1 MKHSTGGTEF
11 EVDEENLCESTR
23 LALADEKPLSRAQ
36 EAHLKTCEFCR
47 RFQNETEILKK
58 DLTAL
63 DIDPLIKNGVSLA
76 DAVMEEVGKQAAFR
90 IKSSASPKHRLFR
103 HAGLAAACLVV
114 FVLAAPTVFNTICAQ
129 KKFDTLP
136 NEAALPQTM
145 FSAGNADKAADDK
158 VSSELAASDGNAYLT
173 DKGANDKAFS
183 NTADTAFPDE
193 STEAETK
200 APPLTVQFAGTNDI
214 SEKQNS
220 SDSQS
225 GGTNAAASSSSDN
238 LTTESTNDGL
248 STEST
253 NNVSG
258 PFLMLK
264 PSSENATSAVGGDT
278 TNEYVSDRDS
288 AENSAENSTNND
300 NSAANG
306 VDGVLPPNN
315 QITAENSAADTASEE
330 VPDPSSALTGSGGGN
345 SGGGGESSGESSGG
359 SGEKKF
365 SPSSVHAP
373 ETDDTSK
380 SFDTGESDNLDD
392 RSTVSALSLV
402 ETAYEAAVAHFGT
415 RYAIS
420 IDTASVTT
428 LSENRLYVDFSV
440 EATAVHLQVFMT
452 FTDGEWRVA
461 SNADGN
467 VQIFEVTALYNYVG

>member
-1 MKHSTGGTEF
+1 MKHSTGGTEL

-23 LALADEKPLSRAQ
+23 LALADEKPLNRAQ

-58 DLTAL
+58 DLAAL

-76 DAVMEEVGKQAAFR
+76 DAVMEEVEKQAAFR
-90 IKSSASPKHRLFR
+90 IKSSTSPKHRLFR

-145 FSAGNADKAADDK
+145 FSAGNADKAADDT
-158 VSSELAASDGNAYLT
+158 VSSELAASDENAYLT

-183 NTADTAFPDE
+183 DAADTVFPDE
-193 STEAETK
+193 STEEETK
-200 APPLTVQFAGTNDI
+200 VPLLTVQFAGTNDI

-225 GGTNAAASSSSDN
+225 GGTNAAVSSSSDN
-238 LTTESTNDGL
+238 LT
-248 STEST
+248 TEST

-264 PSSENATSAVGGDT
+264 PSSENATPAVGGDT
-278 TNEYVSDRDS
+278 TNEYVSDRYS

-300 NSAANG
+300 NSTANG

-330 VPDPSSALTGSGGGN
+330 VPDPSSALTGSGGGGGGN
-345 SGGGGESSGESSGG
+345 SGGG
-359 SGEKKF
+359 GEKKF

-373 ETDDTSK
+373 ETDDTSN

-402 ETAYEAAVAHFGT
+402 ETAYEAAVARFGT

-420 IDTASVTT
+420 TDNASVTT

-452 FTDGEWRVA
+452 FTDGEWRI
-461 SNADGN
+461 SSDADGN
-467 VQIFEVTALYNYVG
+467 VQIFEVTELYNYVG

>member
-63 DIDPLIKNGVSLA
+63 DIDSLIKNGVSLA

-90 IKSSASPKHRLFR
+90 IKSSTSPKHRLFR

-193 STEAETK
+193 STEEETK
-200 APPLTVQFAGTNDI
+200 VPLLTVQFAGTNDI

-253 NNVSG
+253 NDVSG
-258 PFLMLK
+258 PFFMLK

-278 TNEYVSDRDS
+278 TNEYVSDKD
-288 AENSAENSTNND
+288 
-300 NSAANG
+300 SAANG

-330 VPDPSSALTGSGGGN
+330 VPDPSSALTGSGGGGSGGGGGN
-345 SGGGGESSGESSGG
+345 SGGGGGNSGG
-359 SGEKKF
+359 GGEKKF

-373 ETDDTSK
+373 ETDDTSN
-380 SFDTGESDNLDD
+380 SFDTGESDDLDD

-420 IDTASVTT
+420 TDNASVTT

-452 FTDGEWRVA
+452 FTDGEWRI
-461 SNADGN
+461 SSDADGN

>member
-1 MKHSTGGTEF
+1 MKHSTGGTEL

-23 LALADEKPLSRAQ
+23 LALADEKPLNRAQ

-58 DLTAL
+58 DLAAL

-76 DAVMEEVGKQAAFR
+76 DAVMEEVEKQAAFR

-158 VSSELAASDGNAYLT
+158 VSSELAASDENAYLT

-183 NTADTAFPDE
+183 DAADTVFPDE
-193 STEAETK
+193 STEEETK
-200 APPLTVQFAGTNDI
+200 VPLLTVQFAGTNDI

-225 GGTNAAASSSSDN
+225 GGTNAAVSSSNDN
-238 LTTESTNDGL
+238 LT
-248 STEST
+248 TEST

-264 PSSENATSAVGGDT
+264 PSSENAPPAVGGDT
-278 TNEYVSDRDS
+278 TNEYVSDRYS

-330 VPDPSSALTGSGGGN
+330 VPDPSSALTGSGGGGGGN
-345 SGGGGESSGESSGG
+345 SGGG
-359 SGEKKF
+359 GEKKF

-373 ETDDTSK
+373 ETDDTSN

-402 ETAYEAAVAHFGT
+402 ETAYEAAVARFGT

-420 IDTASVTT
+420 TDNASVTT

-452 FTDGEWRVA
+452 FTDGEWRI
-461 SNADGN
+461 SSDADGN
-467 VQIFEVTALYNYVG
+467 VQIFEVTELYNYVG

>member
-63 DIDPLIKNGVSLA
+63 DIDSLIKNGVSLA

-193 STEAETK
+193 STEEETK
-200 APPLTVQFAGTNDI
+200 VPLLTVQFAGTNDI

-253 NNVSG
+253 NDVSG
-258 PFLMLK
+258 PFFMLK

-278 TNEYVSDRDS
+278 TNEYVSDKD
-288 AENSAENSTNND
+288 
-300 NSAANG
+300 SAANG

-330 VPDPSSALTGSGGGN
+330 VPDPSSALTGSGGGGSGGGGGN
-345 SGGGGESSGESSGG
+345 SGGG
-359 SGEKKF
+359 GEKKF

-373 ETDDTSK
+373 ETDDTSN
-380 SFDTGESDNLDD
+380 SFDTGESDDLDD

-420 IDTASVTT
+420 TDNASVTT

-452 FTDGEWRVA
+452 FTDGEWRI
-461 SNADGN
+461 SSDADGN

>member
-76 DAVMEEVGKQAAFR
+76 DAVMEEVGQQAAFR

-129 KKFDTLP
+129 KKFNTLP

-193 STEAETK
+193 STEEETK
-200 APPLTVQFAGTNDI
+200 VPLLTVQFAGTNDI

-253 NNVSG
+253 NDVSG
-258 PFLMLK
+258 SFFMMK

-288 AENSAENSTNND
+288 AANGAENSTNND

-330 VPDPSSALTGSGGGN
+330 VPDPSSALTGSGGGGSGGGGEN
-345 SGGGGESSGESSGG
+345 SGGGGG
-359 SGEKKF
+359 KKF

-373 ETDDTSK
+373 ETDDTSN
-380 SFDTGESDNLDD
+380 SFDTSESDDLDD

-420 IDTASVTT
+420 TDNASVTT

-452 FTDGEWRVA
+452 FTDGEWRI
-461 SNADGN
+461 SSDADGN

>member
-23 LALADEKPLSRAQ
+23 LALADEKPLNRAQ

-58 DLTAL
+58 DLAAL

-76 DAVMEEVGKQAAFR
+76 DAVMEEVEKQAAFR
-90 IKSSASPKHRLFR
+90 IKSSTSPKHRLFR

-145 FSAGNADKAADDK
+145 FSAGNADKAVDDK
-158 VSSELAASDGNAYLT
+158 VSSELAASDENAYLT

-183 NTADTAFPDE
+183 DAADTVFPDE

-200 APPLTVQFAGTNDI
+200 VPLLTVQFAGTNDI

-225 GGTNAAASSSSDN
+225 GGTNAAVSSSNDN
-238 LTTESTNDGL
+238 LT
-248 STEST
+248 TEST

-264 PSSENATSAVGGDT
+264 PSSENAPPAVGGDT
-278 TNEYVSDRDS
+278 TNEYVSDRYS

-330 VPDPSSALTGSGGGN
+330 VPDPSSALTGSGGGGGGN
-345 SGGGGESSGESSGG
+345 SGGG
-359 SGEKKF
+359 GEKKF

-373 ETDDTSK
+373 ETDDTSN

-402 ETAYEAAVAHFGT
+402 ETAYEAAVARFGT

-420 IDTASVTT
+420 TDNASVTT

-452 FTDGEWRVA
+452 FTDGEWRI
-461 SNADGN
+461 SSDADGN
-467 VQIFEVTALYNYVG
+467 VQIFEVTELYNYVG

>member
-23 LALADEKPLSRAQ
+23 LALADEKPLNRAQ
-36 EAHLKTCEFCR
+36 EAHLKMCEFCR

-58 DLTAL
+58 DLAAL

-76 DAVMEEVGKQAAFR
+76 DAVMEEVEKQAAFR
-90 IKSSASPKHRLFR
+90 IKSSTSPKHRLFR
-103 HAGLAAACLVV
+103 HAGLADACLVV

-158 VSSELAASDGNAYLT
+158 VSSELAASDENAYLT

-183 NTADTAFPDE
+183 DAADTVFPDE

-200 APPLTVQFAGTNDI
+200 VPLLTVQFAGTNDI

-225 GGTNAAASSSSDN
+225 GGTNAAVSSSSDN
-238 LTTESTNDGL
+238 LTTESTNDNL
-248 STEST
+248 TTEST

-264 PSSENATSAVGGDT
+264 PSNENATSAVGGDT
-278 TNEYVSDRDS
+278 TNEYVSDRYS

-300 NSAANG
+300 NSTANG

-330 VPDPSSALTGSGGGN
+330 VPDPSSALTGSGGGGGGN
-345 SGGGGESSGESSGG
+345 SGGG
-359 SGEKKF
+359 GEKKF

-373 ETDDTSK
+373 ETDDT
-380 SFDTGESDNLDD
+380 FDTGESDNLDD

-402 ETAYEAAVAHFGT
+402 ETAYEAAVARFGT

-420 IDTASVTT
+420 TDNASVTT

-452 FTDGEWRVA
+452 FTDGEWRI
-461 SNADGN
+461 SSDADGN
-467 VQIFEVTALYNYVG
+467 VQIFEVTELYNYVG

>member
-23 LALADEKPLSRAQ
+23 LALADEKPLNRAQ

-58 DLTAL
+58 DLAAL

-76 DAVMEEVGKQAAFR
+76 DAVMEEVEKQAAFR
-90 IKSSASPKHRLFR
+90 IKSSTSPKHRLFR

-158 VSSELAASDGNAYLT
+158 VSSELAASDENAYLT

-183 NTADTAFPDE
+183 DAADTVFPDE
-193 STEAETK
+193 STEEETK
-200 APPLTVQFAGTNDI
+200 VPLLTVQFAGTNDI

-238 LTTESTNDGL
+238 RTIESTNDGL
-248 STEST
+248 TTEST

-264 PSSENATSAVGGDT
+264 PSNENATSAVGGDT
-278 TNEYVSDRDS
+278 TNEYVSDRY
-288 AENSAENSTNND
+288 SAENSTNND
-300 NSAANG
+300 NSTANG

-330 VPDPSSALTGSGGGN
+330 VPDPSSALTGSGGG
-345 SGGGGESSGESSGG
+345 
-359 SGEKKF
+359 GEKKF

-373 ETDDTSK
+373 ETDDTSN

-402 ETAYEAAVAHFGT
+402 ETAYEAAVARFGT

-420 IDTASVTT
+420 TDNASVTT

-452 FTDGEWRVA
+452 FTDGEWRI
-461 SNADGN
+461 SSDADGN
-467 VQIFEVTALYNYVG
+467 VQIFEVTELYNYVG

>member
-11 EVDEENLCESTR
+11 EADEGNLCESTR
-23 LALADEKPLSRAQ
+23 LALADEKPLDRAQ
-36 EAHLKTCEFCR
+36 EAHLKKCAFCQK
-47 RFQNETEILKK
+47 FQNETEILKK
-58 DLTAL
+58 DLAAL
-63 DIDPLIKNGVSLA
+63 DMDPLVKNGVSLA

-90 IKSSASPKHRLFR
+90 VKPSASPKHRLFR

-158 VSSELAASDGNAYLT
+158 VSSELAASDGNACLT

-200 APPLTVQFAGTNDI
+200 VPLLTVQFAGTNDI

-238 LTTESTNDGL
+238 LTTETTNDGL

-258 PFLMLK
+258 SFFMMK
-264 PSSENATSAVGGDT
+264 PSSENANSAVGGDT
-278 TNEYVSDRDS
+278 TNEYVSDKDS
-288 AENSAENSTNND
+288 AANGAENSTNND

-315 QITAENSAADTASEE
+315 QITAENSAADTALEE
-330 VPDPSSALTGSGGGN
+330 VPDPSSALTGSGGGGGGG
-345 SGGGGESSGESSGG
+345 SGGG
-359 SGEKKF
+359 GEKKF

-373 ETDDTSK
+373 ETDDTSN
-380 SFDTGESDNLDD
+380 SFDTGESDDLDD
-392 RSTVSALSLV
+392 RSNTGAPSLV
-402 ETAYEAAVAHFGT
+402 ETAYEAAIAHFGT

-420 IDTASVTT
+420 IDNASVTM
-428 LSENRLYVDFSV
+428 LSEDRLYVDFAV
-440 EATAVHLQVFMT
+440 ETVPVHLQVFMT

>member
-23 LALADEKPLSRAQ
+23 LALADEKPLNRAQ

-58 DLTAL
+58 DLAAL

-76 DAVMEEVGKQAAFR
+76 DAVMEEVEKQAAFR
-90 IKSSASPKHRLFR
+90 IKSSTSPKHRLFR

-145 FSAGNADKAADDK
+145 FSAGNADKAADDT
-158 VSSELAASDGNAYLT
+158 VSSELAASDENAYLT

-183 NTADTAFPDE
+183 DAADTVFPDE

-200 APPLTVQFAGTNDI
+200 VPLLTVQFAGTNDI

-225 GGTNAAASSSSDN
+225 GGTNAAVSSRNDN
-238 LTTESTNDGL
+238 LT
-248 STEST
+248 TEST

-264 PSSENATSAVGGDT
+264 PSSENAPPAVGGDT
-278 TNEYVSDRDS
+278 TNEYVSDRYS

-330 VPDPSSALTGSGGGN
+330 VPDPSSALTGSGGGGGGN
-345 SGGGGESSGESSGG
+345 SGGG
-359 SGEKKF
+359 GEKKF

-373 ETDDTSK
+373 ETDDTSN

-402 ETAYEAAVAHFGT
+402 ETAYEAAVARFGT

-420 IDTASVTT
+420 TDNASVTT

-452 FTDGEWRVA
+452 FTDGEWRI
-461 SNADGN
+461 SSDADGN
-467 VQIFEVTALYNYVG
+467 VQIFEVTELYNYVG

>member
-1 MKHSTGGTEF
+1 MKHSTGGTEL

-23 LALADEKPLSRAQ
+23 LALADEKPLNRAQ

-58 DLTAL
+58 DLAAL

-76 DAVMEEVGKQAAFR
+76 DAVMEEVEKQAAFR

-145 FSAGNADKAADDK
+145 FSAGNADKAVDDK
-158 VSSELAASDGNAYLT
+158 VSSELAASDENAYLT

-183 NTADTAFPDE
+183 DAADTVFPDE
-193 STEAETK
+193 STEEETK
-200 APPLTVQFAGTNDI
+200 VPLLTVQFAGTNDI

-225 GGTNAAASSSSDN
+225 GGTNAAVSSSNDN
-238 LTTESTNDGL
+238 LT
-248 STEST
+248 TEST

-264 PSSENATSAVGGDT
+264 PSSENAPPAVGGDT
-278 TNEYVSDRDS
+278 TNEYVSDRYS

-330 VPDPSSALTGSGGGN
+330 VPDPSSALTGSGGGGGGN
-345 SGGGGESSGESSGG
+345 SGGG
-359 SGEKKF
+359 GEKKF

-373 ETDDTSK
+373 ETDDTSN

-402 ETAYEAAVAHFGT
+402 ETAYEAAVARFGT

-420 IDTASVTT
+420 TDNASVTT

-440 EATAVHLQVFMT
+440 EATAVHLQVFIT
-452 FTDGEWRVA
+452 FTDGEWRI
-461 SNADGN
+461 SSDADGN
-467 VQIFEVTALYNYVG
+467 VQIFEVTELYNYVG

>member
-158 VSSELAASDGNAYLT
+158 VSSELAASDENAYLT
-173 DKGANDKAFS
+173 DKGANNKAFS
-183 NTADTAFPDE
+183 NAADTVFPDE
-193 STEAETK
+193 STEEETK
-200 APPLTVQFAGTNDI
+200 VPLLTVQFAGTNDI

-253 NNVSG
+253 NDVSG
-258 PFLMLK
+258 SFFMLK

-278 TNEYVSDRDS
+278 TNEYVSDKDS
-288 AENSAENSTNND
+288 AANGAENSTNND

-315 QITAENSAADTASEE
+315 QITAENSAADTAPEE
-330 VPDPSSALTGSGGGN
+330 VPDPSSALTGSGGGGGGG
-345 SGGGGESSGESSGG
+345 SGGGGESSGGG
-359 SGEKKF
+359 GEKKF

-373 ETDDTSK
+373 ETDDTSN
-380 SFDTGESDNLDD
+380 SFDTGESDDLDD

-420 IDTASVTT
+420 TDNASVTT

-452 FTDGEWRVA
+452 FTDGEWRI
-461 SNADGN
+461 SSDADGN

>member
-23 LALADEKPLSRAQ
+23 LALADEKPLNRAQ

-58 DLTAL
+58 DLAAL

-76 DAVMEEVGKQAAFR
+76 DAVMEEVEKQAAFR

-158 VSSELAASDGNAYLT
+158 VSSELAASDENAYLT

-183 NTADTAFPDE
+183 DAADTVFSDE

-200 APPLTVQFAGTNDI
+200 VPLLTVQFAGTNDI

-225 GGTNAAASSSSDN
+225 GGTNAAVSSSSDN
-238 LTTESTNDGL
+238 RT
-248 STEST
+248 TEST

-264 PSSENATSAVGGDT
+264 PSNENATSAVGGDT
-278 TNEYVSDRDS
+278 TNEYVSDRYS

-300 NSAANG
+300 NSTANG

-330 VPDPSSALTGSGGGN
+330 VPDPSSALTGSGGGGGGN
-345 SGGGGESSGESSGG
+345 SGGG
-359 SGEKKF
+359 GEKKF

-373 ETDDTSK
+373 ETDDTSN

-402 ETAYEAAVAHFGT
+402 ETAYEAAVARFGT

-420 IDTASVTT
+420 TDKASVTT

-452 FTDGEWRVA
+452 FTDGEWRI
-461 SNADGN
+461 SSDADGN
-467 VQIFEVTALYNYVG
+467 VQIFEVTELYNYVG

>member
-23 LALADEKPLSRAQ
+23 LALADEKPLNRAQ

-58 DLTAL
+58 DLAAL

-76 DAVMEEVGKQAAFR
+76 DAVMEEVEKQAAFR
-90 IKSSASPKHRLFR
+90 IKSSTSPKHRLFR

-145 FSAGNADKAADDK
+145 FSAGNADKAVDDK
-158 VSSELAASDGNAYLT
+158 VSSELAASDENAYLT

-183 NTADTAFPDE
+183 DAADTVFPDE

-200 APPLTVQFAGTNDI
+200 VPLLTVQFAGTNDI

-225 GGTNAAASSSSDN
+225 GGTNAAVSSSSDN
-238 LTTESTNDGL
+238 LT
-248 STEST
+248 TEST

-264 PSSENATSAVGGDT
+264 PSSENATPAVGGDT
-278 TNEYVSDRDS
+278 TNEYVSDRYS

-300 NSAANG
+300 NSTANG

-330 VPDPSSALTGSGGGN
+330 VPDPSSALTGSGGGGGGN
-345 SGGGGESSGESSGG
+345 SGGG
-359 SGEKKF
+359 GEKKF

-373 ETDDTSK
+373 ETDDTSN

-402 ETAYEAAVAHFGT
+402 ETAYEAAVARFGT

-420 IDTASVTT
+420 TDNASVTT

-452 FTDGEWRVA
+452 FTDGEWRI
-461 SNADGN
+461 SSDADGN
-467 VQIFEVTALYNYVG
+467 VQIFEVTELYNYVG

>member
-23 LALADEKPLSRAQ
+23 LALADEKPLNRAQ

-58 DLTAL
+58 DLAAL

-76 DAVMEEVGKQAAFR
+76 DAVMEEVEKQAAFR
-90 IKSSASPKHRLFR
+90 IKSSTSPKHRLFR

-145 FSAGNADKAADDK
+145 FSAGNADKAVDDK
-158 VSSELAASDGNAYLT
+158 VSSELAASDENAYLT

-183 NTADTAFPDE
+183 DAADTVFPDE

-200 APPLTVQFAGTNDI
+200 VPLLTVQFAGTNDI

-225 GGTNAAASSSSDN
+225 GGTNAAVSSSNDN
-238 LTTESTNDGL
+238 RTIESTNDGL

-253 NNVSG
+253 NNVSA

-278 TNEYVSDRDS
+278 TNEYVSDRYS

-300 NSAANG
+300 NSTANG

-330 VPDPSSALTGSGGGN
+330 VPDPSSALTGSGGGGGGN
-345 SGGGGESSGESSGG
+345 SGGGGEN
-359 SGEKKF
+359 KF

-373 ETDDTSK
+373 ETDDTSN

-420 IDTASVTT
+420 TDNASVTT

-452 FTDGEWRVA
+452 FTDGEWRI
-461 SNADGN
+461 SSDADGN
-467 VQIFEVTALYNYVG
+467 VQIFEVTELYNYVG

>member
-11 EVDEENLCESTR
+11 EADEGNLCESTR
-23 LALADEKPLSRAQ
+23 LALADEKPLDRAQ
-36 EAHLKTCEFCR
+36 EAHLKKCAFCQK
-47 RFQNETEILKK
+47 FQNETEILKK
-58 DLTAL
+58 DLAAL
-63 DIDPLIKNGVSLA
+63 DMDPLVKNGVSLA

-90 IKSSASPKHRLFR
+90 VKPSASPKHRLFR

-114 FVLAAPTVFNTICAQ
+114 FVLAAPTVFNTMHAQ
-129 KKFDTLP
+129 KKFDALP
-136 NEAALPQTM
+136 NETVLPQAM
-145 FSAGNADKAADDK
+145 FSAGNTDEPEDGVTSSKFS
-158 VSSELAASDGNAYLT
+158 VSDENACLT
-173 DKGANDKAFS
+173 DKGANNKALS
-183 NTADTAFPDE
+183 DAADTVFPDE
-193 STEAETK
+193 STEEETK
-200 APPLTVQFAGTNDI
+200 VPLLTIQFAGTNDI

-288 AENSAENSTNND
+288 AENGAENSTDGD

-306 VDGVLPPNN
+306 IDCALPPNN
-315 QITAENSAADTASEE
+315 QITFENSD
-330 VPDPSSALTGSGGGN
+330 
-345 SGGGGESSGESSGG
+345 
-359 SGEKKF
+359 
-365 SPSSVHAP
+365 
-373 ETDDTSK
+373 
-380 SFDTGESDNLDD
+380 ESDHLDD
-392 RSTVSALSLV
+392 RANTGAPSLV
-402 ETAYEAAVAHFGT
+402 ETAYEAAIAHFGT

-420 IDTASVTT
+420 IDNASVTM
-428 LSENRLYVDFSV
+428 LSEDRLYVDFSV

-452 FTDGEWRVA
+452 FTDGEWRI
-461 SNADGN
+461 SSDADGN

>member
-11 EVDEENLCESTR
+11 EADEGNLCESTR
-23 LALADEKPLSRAQ
+23 LALADEKPLDRAQ
-36 EAHLKTCEFCR
+36 EAHLKKCAFCQK
-47 RFQNETEILKK
+47 FQNETEILKK
-58 DLTAL
+58 DLAAL
-63 DIDPLIKNGVSLA
+63 DMDPLVKNGVSLA

-90 IKSSASPKHRLFR
+90 VKPSASPKHRLFR

-114 FVLAAPTVFNTICAQ
+114 FVLAAPTVFNTMHAQ
-129 KKFDTLP
+129 KKFDALP

-158 VSSELAASDGNAYLT
+158 VSSELAASDENACLT
-173 DKGANDKAFS
+173 DKGANNKAFS
-183 NTADTAFPDE
+183 DAADTVFPDE

-200 APPLTVQFAGTNDI
+200 VPLLTVQFAGTNDI

-258 PFLMLK
+258 PFFMMK
-264 PSSENATSAVGGDT
+264 PSSENATSDVSSDT
-278 TNEYVSDRDS
+278 TSETVSNGFS
-288 AENSAENSTNND
+288 PETGAENSTDGD

-330 VPDPSSALTGSGGGN
+330 VPDPSSALTGSGGGGGGN
-345 SGGGGESSGESSGG
+345 SGGGGESSGGG
-359 SGEKKF
+359 GEKKF

-373 ETDDTSK
+373 ETDGASD
-380 SFDTGESDNLDD
+380 SFDSDESDHLDD
-392 RSTVSALSLV
+392 RSNTGAPSLV
-402 ETAYEAAVAHFGT
+402 ETAYEAAIAHFGT

-420 IDTASVTT
+420 IDNASVTM
-428 LSENRLYVDFSV
+428 LSEDRLYVDFSV

-452 FTDGEWRVA
+452 FTDGEWRI
-461 SNADGN
+461 SSDADGN

>member
-23 LALADEKPLSRAQ
+23 LALADEKPLNRAQ

-76 DAVMEEVGKQAAFR
+76 DAVMEEVEKQAAFR

-158 VSSELAASDGNAYLT
+158 VSSELAASDENAYLT

-183 NTADTAFPDE
+183 DAADTVFSDE

-200 APPLTVQFAGTNDI
+200 VPLLTVQLAGTNDI

-238 LTTESTNDGL
+238 RT
-248 STEST
+248 TEST

-278 TNEYVSDRDS
+278 TNEYVSDRYS

-300 NSAANG
+300 NSTANG

-330 VPDPSSALTGSGGGN
+330 GSDPSSALTGSGGGGGGN
-345 SGGGGESSGESSGG
+345 SGGG
-359 SGEKKF
+359 GEKKF

-373 ETDDTSK
+373 ETDDTSN

-402 ETAYEAAVAHFGT
+402 ETAYEAAVARFGT

-420 IDTASVTT
+420 TDKASVTT

-452 FTDGEWRVA
+452 FTDGEWRI
-461 SNADGN
+461 SSDADGN
-467 VQIFEVTALYNYVG
+467 VQIFEVTELYNYVG

>member
-1 MKHSTGGTEF
+1 
-11 EVDEENLCESTR
+11 
-23 LALADEKPLSRAQ
+23 
-36 EAHLKTCEFCR
+36 
-47 RFQNETEILKK
+47 
-58 DLTAL
+58 
-63 DIDPLIKNGVSLA
+63 
-76 DAVMEEVGKQAAFR
+76 
-90 IKSSASPKHRLFR
+90 
-103 HAGLAAACLVV
+103 
-114 FVLAAPTVFNTICAQ
+114 
-129 KKFDTLP
+129 
-136 NEAALPQTM
+136 M
-145 FSAGNADKAADDK
+145 FSAGNADKAADDT
-158 VSSELAASDGNAYLT
+158 VSSELAASDENAYLT

-183 NTADTAFPDE
+183 DAADTVFPDE
-193 STEAETK
+193 STEEETK
-200 APPLTVQFAGTNDI
+200 VPLLTVQFAGTNDI

-225 GGTNAAASSSSDN
+225 GGTNAAVSSSNDN
-238 LTTESTNDGL
+238 LT
-248 STEST
+248 TEST

-264 PSSENATSAVGGDT
+264 PSSENAPPAVGGDT
-278 TNEYVSDRDS
+278 TNEYVSDRYS

-330 VPDPSSALTGSGGGN
+330 VPDPSSALTGSGGGGGGN
-345 SGGGGESSGESSGG
+345 SGGG
-359 SGEKKF
+359 GEKKF

-373 ETDDTSK
+373 ETDDTSN

-402 ETAYEAAVAHFGT
+402 ETAYEAAVARFGT

-420 IDTASVTT
+420 TDNASVTT

-452 FTDGEWRVA
+452 FTDGEWRI
-461 SNADGN
+461 SSDADGN
-467 VQIFEVTALYNYVG
+467 VQIFEVTELYNYVG

>member
-11 EVDEENLCESTR
+11 EADEGNLCESTR
-23 LALADEKPLSRAQ
+23 LALADEKPLDRAQ
-36 EAHLKTCEFCR
+36 EAHLKKCAFCQK
-47 RFQNETEILKK
+47 FQNETEILKK
-58 DLTAL
+58 DLAAL
-63 DIDPLIKNGVSLA
+63 DMDPLVKNGVSLA

-90 IKSSASPKHRLFR
+90 VKPSASPKHRLFR

-158 VSSELAASDGNAYLT
+158 VSSELAASDENACLT
-173 DKGANDKAFS
+173 DKGTNDEASFDA
-183 NTADTAFPDE
+183 ADTVLPDE
-193 STEAETK
+193 SPEEENVPLRTVQAPATDGMDEPAETQK
-200 APPLTVQFAGTNDI
+200 
-214 SEKQNS
+214 S
-220 SDSQS
+220 SDVQS
-225 GGTNAAASSSSDN
+225 GGTNAANAPSNDDS
-238 LTTESTNDGL
+238 LTIEN
-248 STEST
+248 T
-253 NNVSG
+253 NNAYG
-258 PFLMLK
+258 QLFMLK
-264 PSSENATSAVGGDT
+264 SNSENATSDVSSDT
-278 TNEYVSDRDS
+278 TSETVSNGFS
-288 AENSAENSTNND
+288 PETGAENSTDGD

-330 VPDPSSALTGSGGGN
+330 VPDPSSALTGSGGGGGGS
-345 SGGGGESSGESSGG
+345 SGGG
-359 SGEKKF
+359 GEKKF

-373 ETDDTSK
+373 ETDDTSN

-402 ETAYEAAVAHFGT
+402 ETAYEAAIAHFGT

-420 IDTASVTT
+420 TDNASVTT

-452 FTDGEWRVA
+452 FTDGEWRI
-461 SNADGN
+461 SSDADGN

>member
-11 EVDEENLCESTR
+11 EADEGNLCESTR
-23 LALADEKPLSRAQ
+23 LALADEKPLDRAQ
-36 EAHLKTCEFCR
+36 EAHLKKCAFCQK
-47 RFQNETEILKK
+47 FQNETEILKK
-58 DLTAL
+58 DLAAL
-63 DIDPLIKNGVSLA
+63 DMDPLVKNGVSLA
-76 DAVMEEVGKQAAFR
+76 DAVMEEVEKQAAFR

-158 VSSELAASDGNAYLT
+158 VSSELAASDENAYLT
-173 DKGANDKAFS
+173 DKGANNKALS
-183 NTADTAFPDE
+183 DAADTVFPDE
-193 STEAETK
+193 STEEETK
-200 APPLTVQFAGTNDI
+200 VPLLTIQFAGTNDI

-330 VPDPSSALTGSGGGN
+330 VPDPSSALTGSGGGGGGN
-345 SGGGGESSGESSGG
+345 SGGG
-359 SGEKKF
+359 GEKKF

-373 ETDDTSK
+373 ETDDTSN

-420 IDTASVTT
+420 TDNASVTT

-452 FTDGEWRVA
+452 FTDGEWRI
-461 SNADGN
+461 SSDADGN

>member
-11 EVDEENLCESTR
+11 EADEGNLCESTR
-23 LALADEKPLSRAQ
+23 LALADEKPLDRAQ
-36 EAHLKTCEFCR
+36 EAHLKKCAFCQK
-47 RFQNETEILKK
+47 FQNETEILKK
-58 DLTAL
+58 DLAAL
-63 DIDPLIKNGVSLA
+63 DMDPLVKNGVSLA

-90 IKSSASPKHRLFR
+90 VKPSASPKHRLFR

-114 FVLAAPTVFNTICAQ
+114 FVLAAPTVFNTMHAQ
-129 KKFDTLP
+129 KKFDALP
-136 NEAALPQTM
+136 NETVLPQAM

-158 VSSELAASDGNAYLT
+158 VSSELAASDENAYLT
-173 DKGANDKAFS
+173 DKGTNDKDFS
-183 NTADTAFPDE
+183 DAADTVFPDE
-193 STEAETK
+193 STEEETK
-200 APPLTVQFAGTNDI
+200 VPLLTVQFAGTNDI

-330 VPDPSSALTGSGGGN
+330 VPDPSSALTGSGGG
-345 SGGGGESSGESSGG
+345 GGESNGG
-359 SGEKKF
+359 GGEKKF
-365 SPSSVHAP
+365 SPSSVHTP
-373 ETDDTSK
+373 ETDDTSN
-380 SFDTGESDNLDD
+380 SFDTGESDHLDD
-392 RSTVSALSLV
+392 RSNTGAPSLV
-402 ETAYEAAVAHFGT
+402 ETAYEAAIAHFGT

-420 IDTASVTT
+420 IDNASVTM
-428 LSENRLYVDFSV
+428 LSEDRLYVDFSV

-452 FTDGEWRVA
+452 FTDGEWRI
-461 SNADGN
+461 SSDADGN

>member
-11 EVDEENLCESTR
+11 EADEGNLCESTR
-23 LALADEKPLSRAQ
+23 LALADEKPLDRAQ
-36 EAHLKTCEFCR
+36 EAHLKKCAFCQK
-47 RFQNETEILKK
+47 FQNETEILKK
-58 DLTAL
+58 DLAAL
-63 DIDPLIKNGVSLA
+63 DMDPLVKNGVSLA

-90 IKSSASPKHRLFR
+90 VKPSASPKHRLFR

-114 FVLAAPTVFNTICAQ
+114 FVLAAPTVFNTMHAQ
-129 KKFDTLP
+129 KKFDALP
-136 NEAALPQTM
+136 NETVLPQAM
-145 FSAGNADKAADDK
+145 FSAGNTDEPEDGVTSSKFS
-158 VSSELAASDGNAYLT
+158 VSDENACLT
-173 DKGANDKAFS
+173 DKGANNKALS
-183 NTADTAFPDE
+183 DAADTVFPDE
-193 STEAETK
+193 STEEETK
-200 APPLTVQFAGTNDI
+200 VPLLTIQFAGTNDI

-330 VPDPSSALTGSGGGN
+330 VPDPSSALTGGGGGGGGN
-345 SGGGGESSGESSGG
+345 SGSG
-359 SGEKKF
+359 GEKKF

-373 ETDDTSK
+373 ETDDTSN
-380 SFDTGESDNLDD
+380 SFDTGESDDLDD

-402 ETAYEAAVAHFGT
+402 ETAYEAAIAHFGT

-420 IDTASVTT
+420 IDNASVTM
-428 LSENRLYVDFSV
+428 LSEDRLYVDFAV
-440 EATAVHLQVFMT
+440 ETVPVHLQVFMT
-452 FTDGEWRVA
+452 FTDGEWRI
-461 SNADGN
+461 SSDADGN

>member
-63 DIDPLIKNGVSLA
+63 DIDSLIKNGVSLA

-193 STEAETK
+193 STEEETK
-200 APPLTVQFAGTNDI
+200 VPLLTVQFAGTNDI

-253 NNVSG
+253 NDVSG
-258 PFLMLK
+258 PFFMLK

-278 TNEYVSDRDS
+278 TNEYVSDKD
-288 AENSAENSTNND
+288 
-300 NSAANG
+300 SAANG

-330 VPDPSSALTGSGGGN
+330 VPDPSSALTGSGGGGSGGGGGN
-345 SGGGGESSGESSGG
+345 SGGGGGNSGG
-359 SGEKKF
+359 GGEKKF

-373 ETDDTSK
+373 ETDDTSN
-380 SFDTGESDNLDD
+380 SFDTGESDDLDD

-420 IDTASVTT
+420 TDNASVTT

-452 FTDGEWRVA
+452 FTDGEWRI
-461 SNADGN
+461 SSDADGN

>member
-23 LALADEKPLSRAQ
+23 LALADEKPLNRAQ

-76 DAVMEEVGKQAAFR
+76 DAVMEEVEKQAAFR
-90 IKSSASPKHRLFR
+90 IKSSTSPKHRLFR

-145 FSAGNADKAADDK
+145 FSAGNADKAVDDK
-158 VSSELAASDGNAYLT
+158 VSSELAASDENAYLT

-183 NTADTAFPDE
+183 DAADTVFPDE

-200 APPLTVQFAGTNDI
+200 VPLLTVQFAGTNDI

-225 GGTNAAASSSSDN
+225 GGTNAAVSSSNDN
-238 LTTESTNDGL
+238 LT
-248 STEST
+248 TEST

-264 PSSENATSAVGGDT
+264 PSSENAPPAVGGDT
-278 TNEYVSDRDS
+278 TNEYVSDRYS

-330 VPDPSSALTGSGGGN
+330 VPDPSSALTGSGGGGGGN
-345 SGGGGESSGESSGG
+345 SGGG
-359 SGEKKF
+359 GEKKF

-373 ETDDTSK
+373 ETDDTSN

-402 ETAYEAAVAHFGT
+402 ETAYEAAVARFGT

-420 IDTASVTT
+420 TDNASVTT

-452 FTDGEWRVA
+452 FTDGEWRI
-461 SNADGN
+461 SSDADGN
-467 VQIFEVTALYNYVG
+467 VQIFEVTELYNYVG

>member
-1 MKHSTGGTEF
+1 MKHSTGGTEL

-23 LALADEKPLSRAQ
+23 LALADEKPLNRAQ

-58 DLTAL
+58 DLAAL

-76 DAVMEEVGKQAAFR
+76 DAVMEEVEKQAAFR

-158 VSSELAASDGNAYLT
+158 VSSELAASDENAYLT

-183 NTADTAFPDE
+183 DAADTVFSDE
-193 STEAETK
+193 STEEETK
-200 APPLTVQFAGTNDI
+200 VPLLTVQFAGTNDI

-225 GGTNAAASSSSDN
+225 GGTNAAVSSSSDN
-238 LTTESTNDGL
+238 RTTESTNNNL
-248 STEST
+248 TTEST

-278 TNEYVSDRDS
+278 TNEYVSDRYS

-300 NSAANG
+300 NSTANG

-315 QITAENSAADTASEE
+315 QITAKNSAADTASEE
-330 VPDPSSALTGSGGGN
+330 VPDPSSALTGSGGG
-345 SGGGGESSGESSGG
+345 G
-359 SGEKKF
+359 GEKKF

-373 ETDDTSK
+373 ETDDTSN

-402 ETAYEAAVAHFGT
+402 ETAYEAAVARFGT

-420 IDTASVTT
+420 TDKASVTT

-452 FTDGEWRVA
+452 FTDGEWRI
-461 SNADGN
+461 SSDADGN
-467 VQIFEVTALYNYVG
+467 VQIFEVTELYNYVG

>member
-23 LALADEKPLSRAQ
+23 LALADEKPLNRAQ

-58 DLTAL
+58 DLAAL

-76 DAVMEEVGKQAAFR
+76 DAVMEEVEKQAAFR

-145 FSAGNADKAADDK
+145 FSAGNADKAVDDK
-158 VSSELAASDGNAYLT
+158 VSSELAASDENAYLT

-183 NTADTAFPDE
+183 DAADTVFPDE

-200 APPLTVQFAGTNDI
+200 VPLLTVQFAGTNDI

-225 GGTNAAASSSSDN
+225 GGTNAAVSSSNDN
-238 LTTESTNDGL
+238 LT
-248 STEST
+248 TEST

-264 PSSENATSAVGGDT
+264 PSSENAPPAVGGDT
-278 TNEYVSDRDS
+278 TNEYVSDRYS

-330 VPDPSSALTGSGGGN
+330 VPDPSSALTGSGGGGGGN
-345 SGGGGESSGESSGG
+345 SGGG
-359 SGEKKF
+359 GEKKF

-373 ETDDTSK
+373 ETDDTSN

-402 ETAYEAAVAHFGT
+402 ETAYEAAVARFGT

-420 IDTASVTT
+420 TDKASVTT

-452 FTDGEWRVA
+452 FTNGEWRI
-461 SNADGN
+461 SSDADGN
-467 VQIFEVTALYNYVG
+467 VQIFEVTELYNYVG